1 LHNFLTVKIKTME
14 AKIFV
19 NLPVKDLKRT
29 MDFFSGLGFSYNPQ
43 FTDEK
48 AACMIINQDSNVML
62 LREDFFKSF
71 TKKGIVNAHNCT
83 EVLTAISAESREK
96 VDEIVNKAISLGA
109 TVAREPE
116 DYEYMFTRS
125 FNDPDG
131 HIWEVN
137 WLDLEAMPQ
146 A

>member
-1 LHNFLTVKIKTME
+1 ME

-29 MDFFSGLGFSYNPQ
+29 MDFFSSLGFSYNPQ

-48 AACMIINQDSNVML
+48 AACMIINQDSSVML
-62 LREDFFKSF
+62 LKEDFFKSF

-83 EVLTAISAESREK
+83 EVLTAISTDSRER
-96 VDEIVNKAISLGA
+96 VNDIVNKAISLGV
-109 TVAREPE
+109 TEAREPE
-116 DYEYMFTRS
+116 DYGYMYTRS

-131 HIWEVN
+131 HIWEVS
-137 WLDLEAMPQ
+137 WMDLNSLPQ